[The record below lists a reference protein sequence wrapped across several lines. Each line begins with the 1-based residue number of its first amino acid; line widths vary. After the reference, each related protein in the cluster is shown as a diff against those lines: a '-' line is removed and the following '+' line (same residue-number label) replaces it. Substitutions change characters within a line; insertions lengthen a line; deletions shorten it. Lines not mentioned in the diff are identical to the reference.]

1 MQLSDVGWYQC
12 AVVLGGRNF
21 VSQPGYIGLEGELW
35 AQRSWE
41 VRNPRGQ
48 RVLEDS
54 GCLPGTYIL
63 RMSEI

>member
-1 MQLSDVGWYQC
+1 M
-12 AVVLGGRNF
+12 
-21 VSQPGYIGLEGELW
+21 SQPGYIGLEGELW